1 MWSAFA
7 NINWKAMLIP
17 LALGSV
23 VVGVIVLLMLF
34 GTPVLHAFPLSVKM
48 MEEMMRSQFIQL
60 VQIHYTE
67 QHLWY

>member
-34 GTPVLHAFPLSVKM
+34 GTPVLHALS
-48 MEEMMRSQFIQL
+48 L
-60 VQIHYTE
+60 IHI
-67 QHLWY
+67 

>member
-34 GTPVLHAFPLSVKM
+34 GTPVLHAFPLSVKL
-48 MEEMMRSQFIQL
+48 IQL
-60 VQIHYTE
+60 LGI
-67 QHLWY
+67 